1 MAAKQDQEMR
11 QARAQMEEARSRSE
25 KQSGDQRL
33 PRRYRLYDKIK
44 EHVSL
49 RTVDGVIIAV
59 SILIVVLLIYGIA
72 TGTPPQ

>member
-1 MAAKQDQEMR
+1 MR

-49 RTVDGVIIAV
+49 RTVDGVIITV

>member
-11 QARAQMEEARSRSE
+11 QARARMEEARSRSE

>member
-44 EHVSL
+44 DHVSL